1 VTRLAAG
8 VEARLDRFRRRAV
21 TEPFPTLESFAAA
34 LYDAIYPLTELDG
47 QTGWHLAKFAGA
59 LGEMFQP
66 VADVARDTPEGPGWS
81 AVLDL
86 QRCPDEWLPW
96 LAQFVGV
103 ALLAGSSPDDMRERI
118 AGTDGFK
125 RGTPESIR
133 VATQAT
139 LTGTRHVT
147 LRERDSNSAD
157 PPYTL
162 EVVTLTGETPD
173 PAATRAAILAQK
185 PGGIVL
191 AYRTVAGQDWQGVTA
206 KTWRQARA
214 TYATWRDLRDN
225 VGILNADIST

>member
-1 VTRLAAG
+1 VTRLGSG
-8 VEARLDRFRRRAV
+8 VEARIERFQRRDATDPMPV
-21 TEPFPTLESFAAA
+21 MQSFAAA
-34 LYDAIYPLTELDG
+34 LYDAVFPLAALDG
-47 QTGWHLAKFAGA
+47 QTGWHLAHFAGA

-86 QRCPDEWLPW
+86 ERCPDEWLPW

-103 ALLAGSSPDDMRERI
+103 VVLAGSSADHMRERI
-118 AGTDGFK
+118 AGTDGFN

-133 VATQAT
+133 VAAQAT
-139 LTGTRHVT
+139 LTGSRHVT
-147 LRERDSNSAD
+147 LRERDSNAAD

-191 AYRTVAGQDWQGVTA
+191 IYRTVAGQDWQAVTA
-206 KTWRQARA
+206 KTWRQARTA
-214 TYATWRDLRDN
+214 YPTWRNLRDN
-225 VGILNADIST
+225 A

>member
-21 TEPFPTLESFAAA
+21 TEPLPTLESFAAA

-103 ALLAGSSPDDMRERI
+103 VVARGVI
-118 AGTDGFK
+118 ARRHARAH
-125 RGTPESIR
+125 RGNGRLQARHARVHPGRHPSHANR
-133 VATQAT
+133 VAPCHLARARQQ
-139 LTGTRHVT
+139 R
-147 LRERDSNSAD
+147 AD

-225 VGILNADIST
+225 VRGY